1 MSPYSKRGLI
11 NDLYIIKREEL
22 GKVEFSFRNRLIL
35 LVTLVSISYVL
46 KNLLFYPAIDQGVC
60 E

>member
-46 KNLLFYPAIDQGVC
+46 KILIFCPAIDQGVC

>member
-1 MSPYSKRGLI
+1 MI
-11 NDLYIIKREEL
+11 YILLREEL

-46 KNLLFYPAIDQGVC
+46 KILIFYPAIDQDVF